1 MRGCLAATRV
11 HCLPRHNVAVVVVV
25 VAVCAILFVC
35 YLRVSLPSLTE
46 SQSTFNYT
54 FSDETT
60 SHIAEVIQKPQE
72 RPATISTTTTTAA
85 GATLT
90 TATKTRTVNEPRK
103 AEKVPQTFV
112 TWPQREREKRQV
124 REKREGER
132 NKEV

>member
-1 MRGCLAATRV
+1 MTGCLVATRV
-11 HCLPRHNVAVVVVV
+11 HCLPRHSAVVAATAVVVV

-46 SQSTFNYT
+46 SQPTFNYT

-72 RPATISTTTTTAA
+72 RPATISTTTTITAA
-85 GATLT
+85 GTTLT

-112 TWPQREREKRQV
+112 TWPEREC
-124 REKREGER
+124 
-132 NKEV
+132 